1 MKTTESED
9 VKVAARAKLKKI
21 QQSAA
26 YKSFFNDA
34 AIEAFS
40 RVEATAFAG
49 RPLSSKA

>member
-1 MKTTESED
+1 MKTTENED
-9 VKVAARAKLKKI
+9 VKAAARAKLNKI
-21 QQSAA
+21 QKSAG

-49 RPLSSKA
+49 RPSSGKT